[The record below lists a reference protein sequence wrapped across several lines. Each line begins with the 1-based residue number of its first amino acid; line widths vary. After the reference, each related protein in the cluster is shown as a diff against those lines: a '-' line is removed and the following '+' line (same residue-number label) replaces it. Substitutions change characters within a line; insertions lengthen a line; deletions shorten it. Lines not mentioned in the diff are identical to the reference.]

1 MRRVTVECVG
11 ISRLLMA
18 RMTDETLEE
27 LRTGVRRPVQKDR
40 PPEEQAREKLYTDAS
55 DPEKIVI
62 PAEMLFACLREAGKG
77 VKYESRKTVTKGDG
91 TTILPAV
98 LMILEPEVPLVHGG
112 WVVDKRRG
120 QMKQGMKTTAVC
132 VVRPRFDSWR
142 FTFTFDLDD
151 KVLGEEAAK
160 QLVAHAGSRQG
171 IGSFRPNKSGSFG
184 RFAIAKWESVALK
197 DEVAAAA

>member
-27 LRTGVRRPVQKDR
+27 LRTGVRTPAKRDR
-40 PPEEQAREKLYTDAS
+40 PPEEQAKEKLYTDGNGAV
-55 DPEKIVI
+55 VI
-62 PAEMLFACLREAGKG
+62 PAEMLFACLREAGK
-77 VKYESRKTVTKGDG
+77 VVTYQSRKTISKSDG

-98 LMILEPEVPLVHGG
+98 LMILEPDVALIHGG

-120 QMKQGMKTTAVC
+120 QLKQGMKATAVC
-132 VVRPRFDSWR
+132 VVRPRFDKWR
-142 FTFTFDLDD
+142 FTFTFDLDE

-160 QLVAHAGSRQG
+160 QLVTFAGSRQG
-171 IGSFRPNKSGSFG
+171 IGSFRPNKSGPFG
-184 RFAIAKWESVALK
+184 RFAIAKWVSVVLK
-197 DEVAAAA
+197 DEVPAAA